1 MKGTITV
8 FEVAAGRKNNN
19 IQVVFKN
26 CVPFTN
32 CTREINNKQIDNAKN
47 LM

>member
-8 FEVAAGRKNNN
+8 CEVAAGRKNNN

-26 CVPFTN
+26 FVPFTD
-32 CTREINNKQIDNAKN
+32 CIREINNKQIDNTEN